1 MKDRPLALSH
11 SETKEAIRQ
20 ERGKL
25 AVNITDLENARHR
38 LEQLMHIMVMETRK
52 GRGVDD

>member
-1 MKDRPLALSH
+1 MTLTH

-38 LEQLMHIMVMETRK
+38 LEQLMHVMVLETRK
-52 GRGVDD
+52 GRIADD